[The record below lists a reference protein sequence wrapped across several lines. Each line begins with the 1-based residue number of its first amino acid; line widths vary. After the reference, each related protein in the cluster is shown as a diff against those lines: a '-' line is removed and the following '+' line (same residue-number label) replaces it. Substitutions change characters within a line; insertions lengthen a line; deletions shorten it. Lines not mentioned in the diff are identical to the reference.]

1 MNINEILSLI
11 LLIIVLSVFFIT
23 LKNNTNE
30 PFLES
35 CGTSWSQMT
44 ANCGSRKSSSS
55 CRGWQD
61 AAHSGG
67 SPYKCYWSSSNKCKK
82 RGEPCSTE
90 QATAMDAERAEQD
103 RLARLADEA
112 RIAQEKID
120 AKNAAC
126 GPIDTPQYDT
136 PNWSYGGVIQGNCE
150 NYIDPEIEQQNKE
163 NAKNAACGPTNI
175 TQHDTPYW
183 SYNGDTEQ
191 CENYIDPAIEE
202 QNKENAKNAACGP
215 TNITQHDTPYWS
227 YNGDTEQCE
236 NYIDPAI
243 EEQNKENAKNRI
255 CGSTTTQSHT
265 KEWSYNGVIQGDCPN
280 YTKQTEPV
288 NYSTQHLKISP
299 THVWVTNAI
308 QQY

>member
-1 MNINEILSLI
+1 MSINEILSSI

-44 ANCGSRKSSSS
+44 ANCRSRKSSSS

-67 SPYKCYWSSSNKCKK
+67 SPYKCYWSTSSNKCKK
-82 RGEPCSTE
+82 KDEPCSTE
-90 QATAMDAERAEQD
+90 QATANDAERAEQD
-103 RLARLADEA
+103 RLARLADEE

-126 GPIDTPQYDT
+126 GAINTPQY
-136 PNWSYGGVIQGNCE
+136 
-150 NYIDPEIEQQNKE
+150 
-163 NAKNAACGPTNI
+163 
-175 TQHDTPYW
+175 DTPYW
-183 SYNGDTEQ
+183 SYNGDTEP
-191 CENYIDPAIEE
+191 CENYIDPEIE
-202 QNKENAKNAACGP
+202 Q
-215 TNITQHDTPYWS
+215 
-227 YNGDTEQCE
+227 
-236 NYIDPAI
+236 
-243 EEQNKENAKNRI
+243 QNKENAKNRI

-265 KEWSYNGVIQGDCPN
+265 KTWSYNGVKQGNCPN
-280 YTKQTEPV
+280 YKKPEPV

-308 QQY
+308 QQ

>member
-1 MNINEILSLI
+1 MSINEILSSI

-90 QATAMDAERAEQD
+90 QATANDAQRAEQD

-136 PNWSYGGVIQGNCE
+136 SNWSYGGVIQGDCENYIDPEIEEQNKENEKNRICGSANITQYITPNWSYGGVIQGDCE
-150 NYIDPEIEQQNKE
+150 NYIDPEIE
-163 NAKNAACGPTNI
+163 
-175 TQHDTPYW
+175 
-183 SYNGDTEQ
+183 
-191 CENYIDPAIEE
+191 E
-202 QNKENAKNAACGP
+202 QNKEN
-215 TNITQHDTPYWS
+215 
-227 YNGDTEQCE
+227 E
-236 NYIDPAI
+236 
-243 EEQNKENAKNRI
+243 KNRI
-255 CGSTTTQSHT
+255 CGSTNSQSNT
-265 KEWSYNGVIQGDCPN
+265 KEWSYKGVIQGICDN
-280 YTKQTEPV
+280 YSEPISNPKQSEPI
-288 NYSTQHLKISP
+288 NYSTQHLRISP
-299 THVWVTNAI
+299 THVFVTNSNV
-308 QQY
+308 Q

>member
-67 SPYKCYWSSSNKCKK
+67 SPYKCYWSTSSNKCKK
-82 RGEPCSTE
+82 KGEPCSTE
-90 QATAMDAERAEQD
+90 QATANDAQRAEQD
-103 RLARLADEA
+103 RLARLADEE

-136 PNWSYGGVIQGNCE
+136 SNWSYGGVIQGDCENYIDPEIEEQNKENEKNRICGSANITQYITPNWSYGGVIQGDCE
-150 NYIDPEIEQQNKE
+150 NYIDPEIE
-163 NAKNAACGPTNI
+163 
-175 TQHDTPYW
+175 
-183 SYNGDTEQ
+183 
-191 CENYIDPAIEE
+191 E
-202 QNKENAKNAACGP
+202 QNKEN
-215 TNITQHDTPYWS
+215 
-227 YNGDTEQCE
+227 E
-236 NYIDPAI
+236 
-243 EEQNKENAKNRI
+243 KNRI
-255 CGSTTTQSHT
+255 CGSTNSQSNT
-265 KEWSYNGVIQGDCPN
+265 KEWSYKGVIQGICDN
-280 YTKQTEPV
+280 YSEPISNPKQSEPI
-288 NYSTQHLKISP
+288 NYSTQHLRISP
-299 THVWVTNAI
+299 THVFVTNSNV
-308 QQY
+308 Q

>member
-1 MNINEILSLI
+1 MSINEILSSI

-67 SPYKCYWSSSNKCKK
+67 SPYKCYWSTSSNKCKK
-82 RGEPCSTE
+82 KGEPCSTE
-90 QATAMDAERAEQD
+90 QATANDAYRAEQD
-103 RLARLADEA
+103 RLARLADEE

-126 GPIDTPQYDT
+126 GPIDTPRYDT
-136 PNWSYGGVIQGNCE
+136 PNWSYGGVIQGDCE

-163 NAKNAACGPTNI
+163 NSCNDHG
-175 TQHDTPYW
+175 
-183 SYNGDTEQ
+183 
-191 CENYIDPAIEE
+191 
-202 QNKENAKNAACGP
+202 
-215 TNITQHDTPYWS
+215 
-227 YNGDTEQCE
+227 
-236 NYIDPAI
+236 
-243 EEQNKENAKNRI
+243 
-255 CGSTTTQSHT
+255 
-265 KEWSYNGVIQGDCPN
+265 
-280 YTKQTEPV
+280 
-288 NYSTQHLKISP
+288 L
-299 THVWVTNAI
+299 
-308 QQY
+308 

>member
-1 MNINEILSLI
+1 MNINEILSSI

-67 SPYKCYWSSSNKCKK
+67 SPYKCYWSTSSNKCKK
-82 RGEPCSTE
+82 KGEPCSTE
-90 QATAMDAERAEQD
+90 QATANDAQRAEQD
-103 RLARLADEA
+103 RLARLADEE

-136 PNWSYGGVIQGNCE
+136 SNWSYGGVIQGDCE
-150 NYIDPEIEQQNKE
+150 NYIDPEIE
-163 NAKNAACGPTNI
+163 
-175 TQHDTPYW
+175 
-183 SYNGDTEQ
+183 
-191 CENYIDPAIEE
+191 E
-202 QNKENAKNAACGP
+202 QNKEN
-215 TNITQHDTPYWS
+215 
-227 YNGDTEQCE
+227 E
-236 NYIDPAI
+236 
-243 EEQNKENAKNRI
+243 KNRI
-255 CGSTTTQSHT
+255 CGSTNSQSNT
-265 KEWSYNGVIQGDCPN
+265 KEWSYKGVIQGICDN
-280 YTKQTEPV
+280 YSEPISNPKQSEPI
-288 NYSTQHLKISP
+288 NYSTQHLRISP
-299 THVWVTNAI
+299 THVFVTNSNV
-308 QQY
+308 Q

>member
-1 MNINEILSLI
+1 MSINEILSSI

-67 SPYKCYWSSSNKCKK
+67 SPYKCYWSGSKCKK

-112 RIAQEKID
+112 LIAQEKID

-202 QNKENAKNAACGP
+202 QNKENAK
-215 TNITQHDTPYWS
+215 S
-227 YNGDTEQCE
+227 
-236 NYIDPAI
+236 
-243 EEQNKENAKNRI
+243 RI

-280 YTKQTEPV
+280 YKKQTEPV

>member
-1 MNINEILSLI
+1 MSINEILSSI

-30 PFLES
+30 PFLGS
-35 CGTSWSQMT
+35 CGNSWSEMT

-67 SPYKCYWSSSNKCKK
+67 SPYKCYWSTSKNKCKTK
-82 RGEPCSTE
+82 DEPCSTE
-90 QATAMDAERAEQD
+90 QATANDAYRAEQD
-103 RLARLADEA
+103 RLARLADEE

-136 PNWSYGGVIQGNCE
+136 PNWSYGGVIQGDCE

-175 TQHDTPYW
+175 TQHITPNW
-183 SYNGDTEQ
+183 SYDNVIEP
-191 CENYIDPAIEE
+191 CPNYIDPAIEE
-202 QNKENAKNAACGP
+202 QNKENER
-215 TNITQHDTPYWS
+215 I
-227 YNGDTEQCE
+227 
-236 NYIDPAI
+236 
-243 EEQNKENAKNRI
+243 RI
-255 CGSTTTQSHT
+255 CGSTISQSNT
-265 KEWSYNGVIQGDCPN
+265 KEWSYNGVIQGECEN
-280 YTKQTEPV
+280 YSEPISNPTQPEPV

-299 THVWVTNAI
+299 THVFVTNSI
-308 QQY
+308 EQ

>member
-1 MNINEILSLI
+1 MSINEILSSI

-44 ANCGSRKSSSS
+44 ANCRSRKSSSS

-67 SPYKCYWSSSNKCKK
+67 SPYKCYWSTSSNKCKK
-82 RGEPCSTE
+82 KDEPCSTE
-90 QATAMDAERAEQD
+90 QATANDAERAEQD
-103 RLARLADEA
+103 RLARLADEE

-136 PNWSYGGVIQGNCE
+136 PNWSYGGVIQGDCE
-150 NYIDPEIEQQNKE
+150 NYIDPEIEQ
-163 NAKNAACGPTNI
+163 
-175 TQHDTPYW
+175 
-183 SYNGDTEQ
+183 
-191 CENYIDPAIEE
+191 
-202 QNKENAKNAACGP
+202 
-215 TNITQHDTPYWS
+215 
-227 YNGDTEQCE
+227 
-236 NYIDPAI
+236 
-243 EEQNKENAKNRI
+243 QNKENAKNRI

-265 KEWSYNGVIQGDCPN
+265 KTWSYNGVKQGNCPN
-280 YTKQTEPV
+280 YKKPEPV

-308 QQY
+308 QQ